1 VLFYVAVVRVRNSA
15 LFLIGAAALGVPL
28 AVAQGAQ
35 QATGGPV
42 ILQGKCATADQSAAC
57 TSCAVALA
65 QDLKQPAGDRALI
78 ASCPNM
84 AAGRYSLRIAVPVQL
99 LPAQPEPTSRTFAQ
113 LQASLEATSRDQSGG
128 ARGTLAET
136 PAVTWSWF
144 GPSGFVTIYQ
154 TTPVTID
161 VDAGVDIAV
170 KLQNLRYFVPHRTQG
185 PAHDDGELVVGKAE
199 LISLERL
206 PAPASA
212 DLGTPREFSAETLAA
227 VVPGRTTEKEVE
239 ALLGEPWRTDAG
251 DEDEAIPESWDYRG
265 KDASGTYQ
273 VHIEF
278 DARATTSVIVK
289 VPDKTHT
296 AIPIPTVAKAPASPT
311 KP

>member
-1 VLFYVAVVRVRNSA
+1 MLLYFAVVSVQNFA

-28 AVAQGAQ
+28 VSAKGAQ

-42 ILQGKCATADQSAAC
+42 ILQGKCATADPSAAC

-65 QDLKQPAGDRALI
+65 QDLKQPAADRALI
-78 ASCPNM
+78 GFCPNM
-84 AAGRYSLRIAVPVQL
+84 AAGRYSLSIAVPVQL
-99 LPAQPEPTSRTFAQ
+99 LPAQPEPESRTFAQ
-113 LQASLEATSRDQSGG
+113 LQASLEATSRDQSDG
-128 ARGTLAET
+128 ARGALAET

-161 VDAGVDIAV
+161 RDAGVDIAV
-170 KLQNLRYFVPHRTQG
+170 KLRNLRYFVPHRTQG

-206 PAPASA
+206 PAPGSA
-212 DLGTPREFSAETLAA
+212 DFGTPREFSAETLAA
-227 VVPGRTTEKEVE
+227 VVPGRTTEKQVE
-239 ALLGEPWRTDAG
+239 ALLGKPWRTDAG

-265 KDASGTYQ
+265 KDAGGTYQ
-273 VHIEF
+273 LHIEF
-278 DARATTSVIVK
+278 DARGTTTVIVK

-296 AIPIPTVAKAPASPT
+296 ATPIAAKPPAGSG

>member
-1 VLFYVAVVRVRNSA
+1 VVSVLNFA

-28 AVAQGAQ
+28 VSAHGAQ

-42 ILQGKCATADQSAAC
+42 TLQGTCATADKSAAC

-65 QDLKQPAGDRALI
+65 QDLKQPAGDRALVG
-78 ASCPNM
+78 SCPNM

-99 LPAQPEPTSRTFAQ
+99 LPAQPEPASRTFAQ

-128 ARGTLAET
+128 ARGALAET

-161 VDAGVDIAV
+161 SDAGVDIAV
-170 KLQNLRYFVPHRTQG
+170 KLRNLRYFVPHRTQG

-206 PAPASA
+206 PAPGSA

-239 ALLGEPWRTDAG
+239 ALLGKPWRTDAG

-278 DARATTSVIVK
+278 DAGGTTSVIVK

-296 AIPIPTVAKAPASPT
+296 AIPTVAKAPAGPANR
-311 KP
+311 

>member
-1 VLFYVAVVRVRNSA
+1 

-28 AVAQGAQ
+28 VSAKGAQ

-42 ILQGKCATADQSAAC
+42 ILQGKCATADKSAAC

-78 ASCPNM
+78 GLCPNM
-84 AAGRYSLRIAVPVQL
+84 AAGRYSLRIAVPVEL
-99 LPAQPEPTSRTFAQ
+99 VPAQPAPRIFGQ
-113 LQASLEATSRDQSGG
+113 LQESFGATSRDQDGRAQG
-128 ARGTLAET
+128 VLAET

-144 GPSGFVTIYQ
+144 GPGSVMIYQ

-161 VDAGVDIAV
+161 RDAGVDITF
-170 KLQNLRYFVPHRTQG
+170 KLRHIRYFIPHRTQG
-185 PAHDDGELVVGKAE
+185 PAHDDGELIVGKAE

-206 PAPASA
+206 PAPGSA
-212 DLGTPREFSAETLAA
+212 GTVDPGAPREFSAEALAA
-227 VVPGRTTEKEVE
+227 VVPGRTTEKQVE

-251 DEDEAIPESWDYRG
+251 DEDEAIPESWEYRG
-265 KDASGTYQ
+265 KDANGIYR

-278 DARATTSVIVK
+278 DARGTTTVIVK
-289 VPDKTHT
+289 VPDETHT
-296 AIPIPTVAKAPASPT
+296 ATPTVAKAPAGSG

>member
-1 VLFYVAVVRVRNSA
+1 VLFYFAVVTVRNFA
-15 LFLIGAAALGVPL
+15 LFLIGAMALGVPL
-28 AVAQGAQ
+28 ASAKGAQ

-42 ILQGKCATADQSAAC
+42 VLEGKCATADQSAAC

-65 QDLKQPAGDRALI
+65 PDLKQPAGDRTLI
-78 ASCPNM
+78 GSCPNM
-84 AAGRYSLRIAVPVQL
+84 AAGRYSLRIAVPIELV
-99 LPAQPEPTSRTFAQ
+99 PAQAAPRIFGQ
-113 LQASLEATSRDQSGG
+113 LQESFGATSRDQDG
-128 ARGTLAET
+128 RGRDVLAET

-144 GPSGFVTIYQ
+144 GPGSVMIYQ

-161 VDAGVDIAV
+161 RDAGVDITF
-170 KLQNLRYFVPHRTQG
+170 KLRNLRYFIPHRTQG
-185 PAHDDGELVVGKAE
+185 RAHDDGELIVGKAE

-206 PAPASA
+206 PAPGSA
-212 DLGTPREFSAETLAA
+212 GTVDPGAPREFSTETLAA
-227 VVPGRTTEKEVE
+227 VVPGSTTEKQVE
-239 ALLGEPWRTDAG
+239 ALLGQPWRTDAG

-265 KDASGTYQ
+265 KDADGTYL

-278 DARATTSVIVK
+278 DAQGTTSVIVK

-296 AIPIPTVAKAPASPT
+296 ATPIVAKAPAGPT

>member
-1 VLFYVAVVRVRNSA
+1 VLFYFAVMRVPKFA
-15 LFLIGAAALGVPL
+15 LFLLGAAVVGMPL
-28 AVAQGAQ
+28 AWAKGAQ

-42 ILQGKCATADQSAAC
+42 VLEGKCATTDKSAAC

-78 ASCPNM
+78 GSCPNM
-84 AAGRYSLRIAVPVQL
+84 AAGRYSLRIAAPVEL
-99 LPAQPEPTSRTFAQ
+99 VPAQPASRIFAQ
-113 LQASLEATSRDQSGG
+113 LQESFGATSHDQDGG
-128 ARGTLAET
+128 ARGVLAET

-144 GPSGFVTIYQ
+144 GPGSVMIYQ

-161 VDAGVDIAV
+161 RDAGVDITF
-170 KLQNLRYFVPHRTQG
+170 KLRNLRYFIPHRTQG

-206 PAPASA
+206 PAPGSP
-212 DLGTPREFSAETLAA
+212 GTVDPGAPREFSTEALAA
-227 VVPGRTTEKEVE
+227 VVPGRTTEKQVE
-239 ALLGEPWRTDAG
+239 ALLGQPWRTDAG
-251 DEDEAIPESWDYRG
+251 DEDEQIPESWDYRG
-265 KDASGTYQ
+265 KDADGTYQ
-273 VHIEF
+273 VHLEF
-278 DARATTSVIVK
+278 DARGTTSLIVK

-296 AIPIPTVAKAPASPT
+296 AIPIVAKPPADSG